1 MYSKKDYKT
10 TEVDQNEICS
20 DKNREED
27 DLDEN
32 VEDDLD
38 ENVEDDLDENVEDDL
53 DENELNQVKMIDNSE
68 KFVISIDD
76 IPLFYTNSLEKGKI
90 CMWNFARS
98 NKRKF
103 FDSNLFIYEGLT
115 ENEITLS
122 VKHKFMLVSYERI
135 VCKLDI
141 KKIYE
146 VTIED
151 QLESSL
157 TNENDEISLSKK
169 QNTSFD
175 GVNTGWNLFTS

>member
-20 DKNREED
+20 DKNRE
-27 DLDEN
+27 
-32 VEDDLD
+32 EDDLD